1 MNSSPLNLPATPLNH
16 SPLPLQPSRMR
27 QFLKRKLVLFNE
39 QGLRS
44 LRAVDI
50 FDELMR
56 FLHHFIAFVGADIFV
71 EHFRWTFQT
80 YVSFF
85 SLVLFAVNLIYTVTV
100 HWGEWYAVMDTLSIS
115 GIGFQGMIKM
125 WSGLSNVEFFRK
137 KRADLRSMHA
147 RNGRHPENNYVLL
160 KNVLVILYI
169 FRFFSVSYSVAGLFL
184 FVIPGYMLM
193 VRNEEVLLFALE
205 IPTVDPLTHTGY
217 VVTMGYQV
225 FMVFLAIAGILA
237 ADMGIMIIV
246 LHIVGIVDVFR
257 NTMNELD
264 QLLEDPDCEDD
275 EIHEKVTE
283 ICMMHKEIIGY
294 EEELNEH
301 YFFTVFVQVITS
313 VTCLSMTLFVIFMK
327 GDWTRVMFL
336 FATFF
341 QLLEFCA
348 LGTSLTLKVC
358 WSLVVQVIILQFSNL
373 LLERSH
379 R

>member
-1 MNSSPLNLPATPLNH
+1 
-16 SPLPLQPSRMR
+16 MR

-301 YFFTVFVQVITS
+301 YFFTVF
-313 VTCLSMTLFVIFMK
+313 
-327 GDWTRVMFL
+327 
-336 FATFF
+336 
-341 QLLEFCA
+341 LLEFCA
-348 LGTSLTLKVC
+348 LGTSLTLKNDHIVDAIYNTKWYLLC
-358 WSLVVQVIILQFSNL
+358 PSDQKKLQFMLHRSQNAVEMTIRGLAL
-373 LLERSH
+373 LNMETFVEIIKTIYSYFMMLRSFLE
-379 R
+379 